1 MGGTANACR
10 SAAVD
15 GDSTPPPA
23 APARRRSSSA
33 PPGSR
38 PAGQC
43 RQSSGSLTRPDSPC
57 SPAGA
62 PWESRAISRTRTSWK
77 KRICGNG
84 GKRMGQIVRLLTRRS
99 SSSLVRMRSGEKGRS
114 RGTWGLAG
122 AGNVDTAGAGGYP
135 LSPVPKDTRP
145 YRGAMPRHPAPFP
158 PRPPPGPVST
168 PPPPLP
174 CAPAFLPLV
183 TRTVPTSWPA
193 FGKAFPPRLRAGRG
207 HWQRG
212 AVGGADGVATRGA
225 SVL

>member
-1 MGGTANACR
+1 MRA
-10 SAAVD
+10 D
-15 GDSTPPPA
+15 PPPSTA
-23 APARRRSSSA
+23 TRRHRPPPPLQQQRPSRVQAGRPVPAVA
-33 PPGSR
+33 GFAD
-38 PAGQC
+38 PAGLAVLP
-43 RQSSGSLTRPDSPC
+43 RRGPMK
-57 SPAGA
+57 
-62 PWESRAISRTRTSWK
+62 TSWK

-193 FGKAFPPRLRAGRG
+193 FGEAFPPRLRAGRG
-207 HWQRG
+207 HWQR
-212 AVGGADGVATRGA
+212 
-225 SVL
+225 